1 MKKFRFRL
9 DRVLSLRERAE
20 QERAQQM
27 AIARASEESERE
39 RLAHARDA
47 LARAGDAATPS
58 PGTAIRAGALRNA
71 RLSVDAARGALD
83 SCHDAHRRAIEHMV
97 REEVRFGE
105 ARRDRRVLERL
116 KERRLADWRE
126 DVDGA
131 EQGAI
136 DEIAQRRHAVD
147 SNPKEEG

>member
-20 QERAQQM
+20 QERAQEM
-27 AIARASEESERE
+27 ARARAAEQAGRD
-39 RLAHARDA
+39 RLARARETLD
-47 LARAGDAATPS
+47 RAGDAATPPAGS
-58 PGTAIRAGALRNA
+58 AMSAGAMQNA

-83 SCHDAHRRAIEHMV
+83 SCHDAHRQAIEHMV
-97 REEVRFGE
+97 REELRFGE

-126 DVDGA
+126 DMEGA

-136 DEIAQRRHAVD
+136 DEIAQQRHARD
-147 SNPKEEG
+147 TNPKEAE